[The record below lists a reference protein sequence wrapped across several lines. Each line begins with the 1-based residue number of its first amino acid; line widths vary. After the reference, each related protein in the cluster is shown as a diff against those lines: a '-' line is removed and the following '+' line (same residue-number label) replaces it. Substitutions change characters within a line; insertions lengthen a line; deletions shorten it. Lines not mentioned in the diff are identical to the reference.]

1 MHLVIYVC
9 FFHTPTLQSTSICH
23 VCESLERQL
32 VWGDGGV
39 PSNLQPAGW
48 RCSAKGNEKVPK
60 GKWREGGSVCW
71 EQIVAS
77 ITEEG
82 DKKLGKAPSYII
94 VLNNVT
100 QVTA

>member
-1 MHLVIYVC
+1 M
-9 FFHTPTLQSTSICH
+9 
-23 VCESLERQL
+23 
-32 VWGDGGV
+32 WGDGGV

-60 GKWREGGSVCW
+60 GKWREDGSVCW

-77 ITEEG
+77 VTEEG
-82 DKKLGKAPSYII
+82 DKKLGKASSYIT

>member
-1 MHLVIYVC
+1 M
-9 FFHTPTLQSTSICH
+9 
-23 VCESLERQL
+23 
-32 VWGDGGV
+32 WGDGGV

-60 GKWREGGSVCW
+60 GKCGSVCW

-77 ITEEG
+77 VTEEG
-82 DKKLGKAPSYII
+82 DKKLGKAPSYIT